1 MPMAGGGRRRIA
13 QGTAT
18 GRLACSIA
26 VAVVLG
32 LAVSACTTDG
42 QPPVAAATPRG
53 PTVAFE
59 SIDGPP
65 ESVFQKLVQDLSDE
79 ADLRQLAVV
88 SRQTPAQYRIRGYV
102 AAQTQSNRS
111 TIAWTLDVYDSQRQR
126 ALRITG
132 EEPASA
138 SGRGTWAVADDQV
151 LRRIAYNSMD
161 RLVAFLASP
170 ASAASPTGP
179 DSAPEASPDMSP
191 AGSRR
196 AFTTASTADDFAPE
210 SAGIF
215 RTPRIP
221 PPDAAPAS
229 GPVVAAAQTESQT
242 VPLPRRRPPTAGF
255 TSQDS
260 LAYLVP
266 VR

>member
-170 ASAASPTGP
+170 NAGP
-179 DSAPEASPDMSP
+179 DGSPEAVPETAP
-191 AGSRR
+191 GSRR
-196 AFTTASTADDFAPE
+196 AFTTASADDFAPE

-215 RTPRIP
+215 RNSQNP
-221 PPDAAPAS
+221 PAGDAAPAS
-229 GPVVAAAQTESQT
+229 EPVVADALAESPA
-242 VPLPRRRPPTAGF
+242 VPLPRRRPATAGYK
-255 TSQDS
+255 SPDN
-260 LAYLVP
+260 LAYLAP
-266 VR
+266 LR